1 MEQISVY
8 TAGYED
14 RNITEFID
22 GLRRNNINVL
32 IDIRAVPASRKA
44 GFSKNKLKEHLE
56 AVNIK
61 YMHVGELGSPK
72 ELRNELHD
80 DNDYDR
86 FFKKYRDYLSSQMDT
101 LVRLYEDVIA
111 NESSCLMCMERKP
124 EHCHRIIVAEK
135 IKDIDGNGL
144 IIIHI

>member
-1 MEQISVY
+1 MEPISIY
-8 TAGYED
+8 TTGYED
-14 RNITEFID
+14 RDIKEFIER
-22 GLRRNNINVL
+22 LCKNNINVL

-56 AVNIK
+56 SANIK

-72 ELRNELHD
+72 ELREKLHK

-86 FFKKYRDYLSSQMDT
+86 FFKKYRDYLATRMNT
-101 LVRLYEDVIA
+101 LVSLYEDVIA

-124 EHCHRIIVAEK
+124 EHCHRKIVAEK
-135 IKDIDGNGL
+135 IKDINGNGL
-144 IIIHI
+144 KIIHI